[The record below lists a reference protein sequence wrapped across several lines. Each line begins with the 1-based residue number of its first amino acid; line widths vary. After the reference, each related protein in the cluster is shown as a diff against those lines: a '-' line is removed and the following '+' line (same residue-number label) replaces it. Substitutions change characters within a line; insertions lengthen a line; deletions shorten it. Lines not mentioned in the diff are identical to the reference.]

1 MVTFLR
7 HHLSAYEFDS
17 CATNISWRSGAAAD
31 VLVSPFKPDL
41 TGMNCSQTV
50 GGKRLQLR
58 DTEEVKW
65 GGGLEEGAV
74 NLLLKCVMQ
83 AYVWVCTKTV

>member
-1 MVTFLR
+1 MVDAPHVKCPTVTFLC

-17 CATNISWRSGAAAD
+17 CATNISWRSRAAAG
-31 VLVSPFKPDL
+31 VLVSLLEPDL

-50 GGKRLQLR
+50 GGKRFQLR

-65 GGGLEEGAV
+65 RGGGS
-74 NLLLKCVMQ
+74 
-83 AYVWVCTKTV
+83 